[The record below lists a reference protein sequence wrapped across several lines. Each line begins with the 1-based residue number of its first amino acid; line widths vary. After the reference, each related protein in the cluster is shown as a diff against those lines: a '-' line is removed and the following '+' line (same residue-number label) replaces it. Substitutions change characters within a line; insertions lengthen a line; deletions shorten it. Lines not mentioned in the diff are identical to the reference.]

1 MTHKINLQDQYLNY
15 LLNSNIA
22 VSIYLIN
29 GIKLSGLISS
39 FDQYVVLLKDS
50 KSTMDQLIY
59 KHAISTIV
67 PTKTLQSQTDG
78 HNE

>member
-1 MTHKINLQDQYLNY
+1 MTHKINFQDQYLNY
-15 LLNSNIA
+15 LLGSNIA
-22 VSIYLIN
+22 VSVYLIN

-78 HNE
+78 NNE